1 MTPITIFQRLP
12 FVSVTVR
19 ANAQSLTLNRVLLD
33 TGSAGTAF
41 KTEDLEQ
48 IGVFLQPQDQL
59 VRLRGIG
66 GMETV
71 VRKQIEAVQIG
82 DLVVTPMTVQLGEL
96 NYAISLDGILG
107 VDFLLQTGAV
117 IDFDAMEIR
126 KDK

>member
-12 FVSVTVR
+12 FITVMVW
-19 ANAQSLTLNRVLLD
+19 ANGQSLTLNRVLLD
-33 TGSAGTAF
+33 TGSAVTAF

-71 VRKQIEAVQIG
+71 VRKQIEAIEIG
-82 DLVVTPMTVQLGEL
+82 DLVVSPMTVQLGEL
-96 NYAISLDGILG
+96 NYAIPMDGILG
-107 VDFLLQTGAV
+107 RFFVAGWCDYRF
-117 IDFDAMEIR
+117 
-126 KDK
+126 

>member
-1 MTPITIFQRLP
+1 MTTITLAQRLP
-12 FVSVTVR
+12 FVAVTVR
-19 ANAQSLTLNRVLLD
+19 ANGQSLTLSRVLLD

-71 VRKQIEAVQIG
+71 VRKQIEAVQVG
-82 DLVVTPMTVQLGEL
+82 DLVVHPMTIQLGEL
-96 NYAISLDGILG
+96 DYAITMDGILG
-107 VDFLLQTGAV
+107 ADFLLKAGAV
-117 IDFDAMEIR
+117 VDFAALELR
-126 KDK
+126 KG